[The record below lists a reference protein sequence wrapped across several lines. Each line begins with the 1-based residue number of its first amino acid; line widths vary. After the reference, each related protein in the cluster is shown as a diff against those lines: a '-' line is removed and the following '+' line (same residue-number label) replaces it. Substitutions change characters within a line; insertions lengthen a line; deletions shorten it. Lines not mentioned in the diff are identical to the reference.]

1 MNHKRRGK
9 RLGPVARRD
18 NQYSANVGNTGCT
31 VPDASDNQPTKP
43 QAHLVLNL
51 TPQEHGM
58 TTVEVFT
65 YTVNDVK
72 IETRFEKLT
81 GLEILR
87 VAAERGAIDGKPEDY
102 ILQSLKDDDWKYK
115 PEDTVDLS
123 VDNEFI
129 ALPAGS
135 TPVA

>member
-1 MNHKRRGK
+1 
-9 RLGPVARRD
+9 
-18 NQYSANVGNTGCT
+18 
-31 VPDASDNQPTKP
+31 
-43 QAHLVLNL
+43 
-51 TPQEHGM
+51 M

-81 GLEILR
+81 GLEILQ
-87 VAAERGAIDGKPEDY
+87 VAAEHGAIDGKPEDY
-102 ILQSLKDDDWKYK
+102 ILQSLKDEDWKYK